1 METIPN
7 DPAPQTAYDAAR
19 DRLQRLR
26 DIYALLHLIA
36 DFIAGLT
43 FTIGSVLFFWP
54 STEQPGVWLFL
65 IGSLLFAAKP
75 TLRLLHGLQDR
86 AWRRRME
93 RELTA
98 EAHDLLQAF
107 HPKPRFPRM

>member
-1 METIPN
+1 MET
-7 DPAPQTAYDAAR
+7 PQQEPAYDTAR

-75 TLRLLHGLQDR
+75 TLRLLHGLHDR

-93 RELTA
+93 RDLSA
-98 EAHDLLQAF
+98 QARDLLRGF
-107 HPKPRFPRM
+107 HPRPRFPRM